1 VEIGI
6 VCIDVPYTLLIYTVK
21 KVTDF
26 PVLSRDVT
34 NQTNSPWP
42 GMIKLF
48 PEREVWIVTSR
59 LRTGKIANVF
69 LTVYCV
75 IPWMRSSRVGE

>member
-1 VEIGI
+1 MEIGI

-42 GMIKLF
+42 KMIKLF
-48 PEREVWIVTSR
+48 PDRESLDSDI
-59 LRTGKIANVF
+59 LAEDGEIATLF
-69 LTVYCV
+69 YQCTV
-75 IPWMRSSRVGE
+75 

>member
-26 PVLSRDVT
+26 PVLCRDVT
-34 NQTNSPWP
+34 NQTNSHWP
-42 GMIKLF
+42 GIIKLF
-48 PEREVWIVTSR
+48 PDRESLDSDIPAEDGEV
-59 LRTGKIANVF
+59 ANLF
-69 LTVYCV
+69 LIVYCV
-75 IPWMRSSRVGE
+75 IPWMRSSRVGG